1 MRTVCVA
8 APCPRH
14 FSGPLGPESLGWRLG
29 LWRTFGYAIGVGTT
43 QLDNSIPDVANVES
57 ALKTAGRRRGPEKMP
72 MAALRLPC
80 RTCVLSASPRLALD
94 IFQARLARK
103 AWAGDL
109 GRSMFCWYA
118 YRPGALGYFSLH
130 PNSSEGR
137 GSKDA
142 IT

>member
-1 MRTVCVA
+1 
-8 APCPRH
+8 
-14 FSGPLGPESLGWRLG
+14 
-29 LWRTFGYAIGVGTT
+29 
-43 QLDNSIPDVANVES
+43 
-57 ALKTAGRRRGPEKMP
+57 

-103 AWAGDL
+103 AWAGDS

-142 IT
+142 ITPATALLSVVSKNELNAATLAISDTHLAQRSQSIKNRPTIWGQFISLIDFFERFQLAVYRQSQRTRVHE